1 MERFPR
7 NVALAAAFAFAPAA
21 PALAADADDKGGRSG
36 REVYEAVCVECHG
49 TGKLNAPRFGDAVAW
64 KKLIA
69 EGQRSLVRTALRGIR
84 QMPPRGGNPSLTDRE
99 VERAVVH
106 MANAAGG
113 RFKEPR

>member
-1 MERFPR
+1 MERLPR

-49 TGKLNAPRFGDAVAW
+49 TGKLNAPRFGDAAAW

>member
-1 MERFPR
+1 MEGFPR
-7 NVALAAAFAFAPAA
+7 KIALAAAFALAPAA
-21 PALAADADDKGGRSG
+21 PVLAADAGDKGGRSG
-36 REVYEAVCVECHG
+36 REVYETVCVACHG
-49 TGKLNAPRFGDAVAW
+49 TGQLNAPRFGDAVAW